1 MNSIEQPRL
10 RPIQDAWEAL
20 STALRNYVETRLG
33 AQPLFDVDVEEAVG
47 NVDRAFE
54 QNLEKFHTFYDLT
67 KRLSSFDYFGCAA
80 TSLVLVLRN
89 AIHHRDHEL
98 FVSWNRAILLE
109 GGLSAKAGAAYL
121 VGSQVAFTDRVAAR
135 FAFRLHDFY
144 RRLDMPNARIQEPQ
158 KLRNL
163 WDSELAFKELRT
175 RGEHQKY
182 PDDQIFVD
190 VMPILMAAMAATA
203 RWLDTTDFTARGYD
217 GKTYLKHFGALPA
230 DYLGPLDTFEKRIPG
245 RI

>member
-98 FVSWNRAILLE
+98 FVS
-109 GGLSAKAGAAYL
+109 
-121 VGSQVAFTDRVAAR
+121 
-135 FAFRLHDFY
+135 
-144 RRLDMPNARIQEPQ
+144 
-158 KLRNL
+158 
-163 WDSELAFKELRT
+163 
-175 RGEHQKY
+175 
-182 PDDQIFVD
+182 
-190 VMPILMAAMAATA
+190 
-203 RWLDTTDFTARGYD
+203 
-217 GKTYLKHFGALPA
+217 
-230 DYLGPLDTFEKRIPG
+230 
-245 RI
+245 